1 MSTSP
6 EYIVLTAQDV
16 QDRVKSPTENDCAC
30 VEDGR
35 ILRQDCAWVEDGRVL
50 AGNNQGSAAYYQQ
63 VALHTLDLSAG
74 YQLAFNPLA
83 DNGVVVL
90 NPAAGALLRAYQA
103 PALLGNQAHQMTGAR
118 PAAVEAAD
126 RLAAL
131 GLLQACDRPT
141 PVLQRQ
147 AAHTL
152 TAWLHVTNAC
162 NLRCAY
168 CYVSK
173 NEEQMNEAVGR
184 QAIEAIVRSAQ
195 RHGMRGMRLKYAG
208 GEASLNF
215 RLITTLH
222 TYAQALAESHGLEL
236 DGVVLSNGVGW
247 GERKIAALQQ
257 LGLGLMISLDGVGV
271 YHDVQRPFIGGQGS
285 FAAVERSLERLQ
297 ALGVTPSISIT
308 ISNQNAAGLA
318 ETVAYLLAR
327 QLPFTF
333 NFYRETHQAVATADL
348 ALQDERI
355 IAGVKAALEVIEHNL
370 PPYNLV
376 DTLLDLTRLD
386 ALHEHTCGVGHS
398 YMVINHHGG
407 VAKCHMHL
415 EDTVA
420 DVTADDPLQLIRL
433 NTIGIQNLPVTEKAG
448 CRDCEWRYWC
458 AGGCPALT
466 YRVMGR
472 FDVKSPNCRIYKA
485 LFPEILRLEGLR
497 ILRYSGYL
505 TA

>member
-1 MSTSP
+1 MPTSSQ
-6 EYIVLTAQDV
+6 YVILTAQGLQV
-16 QDRVKSPTENDCAC
+16 QVKSPTENDCAC
-30 VEDGR
+30 IEDGRTLRQDCTCVEDGR
-35 ILRQDCAWVEDGRVL
+35 MLVSNGQRETAHYQQGALHIIEL
-50 AGNNQGSAAYYQQ
+50 AG
-63 VALHTLDLSAG
+63 G
-74 YQLAFNPLA
+74 YRLAFNPLA
-83 DNGVVVL
+83 DIDVVVL
-90 NPAAGALLRAYQA
+90 NPAAHELLRAFRNPRPLQ
-103 PALLGNQAHQMTGAR
+103 GRVAHLADEQPGVT
-118 PAAVEAAD
+118 EAAG
-126 RLAAL
+126 RLVEL
-131 GLLQACDRPT
+131 GLLQACHQPT
-141 PVLQRQ
+141 PVLQPQ

-162 NLRCAY
+162 NLRCTY

-173 NEEQMNEAVGR
+173 DEEQMDEAVGR

-195 RHGMRGMRLKYAG
+195 RHGMKGIRLKYAG
-208 GEASLNF
+208 GEASLNLS
-215 RLITTLH
+215 LITTLH
-222 TYAQALAESHGLEL
+222 TYAQTLAEDNNL
-236 DGVVLSNGVGW
+236 DLAGVVLSNGVGW
-247 GERKIAALQQ
+247 GERKIAALQR
-257 LGLGLMISLDGVGV
+257 LGLELMISLDGVRA
-271 YHDVQRPFIGGQGS
+271 YHDKQRPFIGGRGS
-285 FAAVERSLERLQ
+285 FQAVEHSLDRLQ
-297 ALGVTPSISIT
+297 ALGVIPSISIT
-308 ISNQNAAGLA
+308 ISNQSAPGLA

-327 QLPFTF
+327 RLPFTF
-333 NFYRETHQAVATADL
+333 NFYRETSQADASADL
-348 ALQDERI
+348 ALQDARI
-355 IAGVKAALEVIEHNL
+355 ITGVKAALAVIEQNL

-415 EDTVA
+415 ADTVA

-433 NTIGIQNLPVTEKAG
+433 DTIGIQNLPVTEKAG

-497 ILRYSGYL
+497 ILRYSGHL